1 MIGFLAAQM
10 DADGAESGQYYES
23 FNERVIAGSACRP
36 ACGTAPAAKPLPT
49 LPFGAIM
56 TAT

>member
-1 MIGFLAAQM
+1 M
-10 DADGAESGQYYES
+10 DDGGAESGQYYES
-23 FNERVIAGSACRP
+23 FNERVIAGSVCRL

-56 TAT
+56 TIA